1 MPSILSLDSDNF
13 VESEGS
19 IKLNILL
26 QKSFLTFG
34 LWVFF
39 IVLSPQKV
47 KNIDTFLPVAA
58 APFASTKVAKVL
70 SRSSLNRIKVFPLVS
85 YKVCSSILACG
96 VDFSIITLCMPFFEF
111 LPMNLFPVVLH
122 HASASLGKPASVA
135 MSSIRSPGW
144 IVSMLFLMV
153 KKYLNTRCC
162 SS

>member
-34 LWVFF
+34 LWAFF

-47 KNIDTFLPVAA
+47 KNIDTFLPVA
-58 APFASTKVAKVL
+58 AKVL

-135 MSSIRSPGW
+135 MSSIRFPGW

-162 SS
+162 CS